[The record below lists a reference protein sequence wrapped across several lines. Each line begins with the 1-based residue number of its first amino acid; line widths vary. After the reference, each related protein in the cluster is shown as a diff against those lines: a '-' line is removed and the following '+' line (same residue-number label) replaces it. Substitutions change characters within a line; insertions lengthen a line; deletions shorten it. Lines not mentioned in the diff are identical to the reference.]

1 MAIDLVQSKHGIPS
15 SGVCGIWCLI
25 SDGTVMRDSGK
36 VNYLGNRR
44 MWNVVQID
52 D

>member
-25 SDGTVMRDSGK
+25 TDGTVIEIQAKSIILATG
-36 VNYLGNRR
+36 V
-44 MWNVVQID
+44 WNVVQID